1 MAGKPLGDNA
11 LDPPGCI
18 CSISAPRCPGLCCHR
33 LSCWF
38 RPGKKNRVSQP
49 NWSCAWPSLVQMQN
63 LASPGGVQAMA
74 ALAHSPSPQRAAVVP
89 GPRGPQLRYMYIVR
103 SQWAGNVVR
112 WCHSIPSCKPR
123 TCSAQVFRWHP
134 CPRSKPFAFFPC
146 SGVPSSL
153 SLLWRLF
160 PPAGGNSPS
169 WTPQVLRVQWVWCSL
184 WWPESQHP
192 SPSGGSSVSGLARQW
207 IDHRP
212 APLQLCNPNPSPGLG
227 LPPPTSVHF
236 LYIWTPSP
244 LLTVSPDQHRWGLG
258 PGFFKSED
266 PLTFHDAQRCG
277 HFWAAVMVYCFSP
290 SGHFWPFLSQSG
302 QRETV

>member
-1 MAGKPLGDNA
+1 MAQPRPNA
-11 LDPPGCI
+11 KSSLPWW
-18 CSISAPRCPGLCCHR
+18 CSGHGSAGPQPIPSAGSRCPGATGPPTPIYVYCPIAVGGKRRPLVPFY
-33 LSCWF
+33 SIMQASDVF
-38 RPGKKNRVSQP
+38 RP
-49 NWSCAWPSLVQMQN
+49 SLP
-63 LASPGGVQAMA
+63 LASVSPVQTFCLLSVQWCSLPAVAYSGG
-74 ALAHSPSPQRAAVVP
+74 
-89 GPRGPQLRYMYIVR
+89 G
-103 SQWAGNVVR
+103 
-112 WCHSIPSCKPR
+112 
-123 TCSAQVFRWHP
+123 
-134 CPRSKPFAFFPC
+134 
-146 SGVPSSL
+146 SG
-153 SLLWRLF
+153 WWLF

-244 LLTVSPDQHRWGLG
+244 LLTVSPDRHRWGLG

-277 HFWAAVMVYCFSP
+277 HF
-290 SGHFWPFLSQSG
+290 GLL
-302 QRETV
+302 